1 MDPAFAAIN
10 GKSRGNAIMAW
21 HSLSDRLDE
30 PRACLPRRLSAQG
43 RVACRL
49 KAHQISVEDFPWE
62 HLPNPHGETGRR
74 EMLRTERWPSG

>member
-1 MDPAFAAIN
+1 
-10 GKSRGNAIMAW
+10 MAW

-49 KAHQISVEDFPWE
+49 KAHHISVEDFPWE
-62 HLPNPHGETGRR
+62 HLPNPRGETGRR
-74 EMLRTERWPSG
+74 EMLTTERWPSG